1 MLQTDRVVLKL
12 LQQRKGLIA
21 GMVLAIALTAGAFIF
36 STDQGDPHGALT
48 VSADLVHETN

>member
-48 VSADLVHETN
+48 VSADLVHEAK